1 LKKSAADKVK
11 ENQTLAVDFLIVG
24 AGIGGAVL
32 AKLLSRAGKRVVVL
46 EREAVPPRIIRPEV
60 LWPATVQ
67 FLETILPREQ
77 LHDTALLALRGLQF
91 NYKNSVRVRVS
102 SASFKKTG
110 IQPWSSHGSMTR
122 AMLLEDAGC
131 EIERG
136 VEVIGLLKEAGR
148 VVGAR
153 VRPTAGGAE
162 REISARWTVGDD
174 GSHSIV
180 RRECGI
186 ELQLHHLPMDPL
198 LFALDWPEFL
208 EPATAQIWLN
218 PHRRRSGVYVMGVI
232 PRPAG
237 TAAGLIV
244 VRPRLFDNPDELQ
257 RRLKQFL
264 DSDRRLA
271 DVVGSRRFPEDL
283 VRVRL
288 GWGHAERYGTDG
300 AVLIGDA
307 AHAVTPAGGQ
317 GANMAIADARV
328 LTDVIRLSESQLVQ
342 QYESRRRAANERS
355 MAISRWATR
364 LLSLPDFVTAPFLP
378 AAAWLVSRF
387 PGTAT
392 RGLRSI
398 STAFLESSLR

>member
-1 LKKSAADKVK
+1 VSL
-11 ENQTLAVDFLIVG
+11 DFLIVG

-32 AKLLSRAGKRVVVL
+32 ANLLSRAGKRVLVL
-46 EREAVPPRIIRPEV
+46 EREATPPPIVRPEV

-67 FLETILPREQ
+67 FLETILPREV

-91 NYKNSVRVRVS
+91 NYKNSARVRVS

-122 AMLLEDAGC
+122 GMLLEGAGC

-153 VRPTAGGAE
+153 VRPTGGGAD

-208 EPATAQIWLN
+208 EFATAQIWLN

-232 PRPAG
+232 PRPGG
-237 TAAGLIV
+237 TGAGLIIM
-244 VRPRLFDNPDELQ
+244 RPRLFDNPDELQ
-257 RRLKQFL
+257 RCLQQFL
-264 DSDRRLA
+264 DTDRRLDDIA
-271 DVVGSRRFPEDL
+271 GSRRFPKDL

-288 GWGHAERYGTDG
+288 GWGHADRYGTAG
-300 AVLIGDA
+300 ALLIGDA

-328 LTDVIRLSESQLVQ
+328 LADVIRAGETQLVQ
-342 QYESRRRAANERS
+342 NYESRRRAANERS
-355 MAISRWATR
+355 MSISRWATR

-378 AAAWLVSRF
+378 AAVWLASRF
-387 PGTAT
+387 SGTAA
-392 RGLRSI
+392 RGLRSV
-398 STAFLESSLR
+398 STAFLERSG

>member
-1 LKKSAADKVK
+1 
-11 ENQTLAVDFLIVG
+11 VDFLIVG

-32 AKLLSRAGKRVVVL
+32 ANLLSRAGKRVLVL
-46 EREAVPPRIIRPEV
+46 EREAAPPRIVRPEV

-67 FLETILPREQ
+67 FLETILPRED

-91 NYKNSVRVRVS
+91 NYKNSARVRVS
-102 SASFKKTG
+102 SASFKRTG

-122 AMLLEDAGC
+122 AMLLEAAGC

-136 VEVIGLLKEAGR
+136 VEVVGLLKEGAR

-153 VRPTAGGAE
+153 VRPAGGGAE

-174 GSHSIV
+174 GGHSVV

-208 EPATAQIWLN
+208 EFATAQIWLN
-218 PHRRRSGVYVMGVI
+218 PHRHRSGVYVMGVI
-232 PRPAG
+232 PRPGG
-237 TAAGLIV
+237 TGAGLIV
-244 VRPRLFDNPDELQ
+244 MRPRLFDNPDKLRRCLQ
-257 RRLKQFL
+257 QFL

-271 DVVGSRRFPEDL
+271 DIVGSRRFPEDL

-288 GWGHAERYGTDG
+288 GWGHAVRYGTEG

-328 LTDVIRLSESQLVQ
+328 LADVVRSGEAQLVQ
-342 QYESRRRAANERS
+342 EYESRRRAANERS
-355 MAISRWATR
+355 MGISRWATR
-364 LLSLPDFVTAPFLP
+364 LLSLPDFVAAPFLP
-378 AAAWLVSRF
+378 AAFRISRYF
-387 PGTAT
+387 PKIAA
-392 RGLRSI
+392 RGVRYA
-398 STAFLESSLR
+398 STAFLETPAQ